1 MGREARVLRDR
12 RCRHCKRPILATG
25 KQMQNHAWVCRRVAE
40 LGLVMPDA
48 GQRLVTL
55 TDR

>member
-12 RCRHCKRPILATG
+12 RCRNCKRPIIATG

-40 LGLVMPDA
+40 LGLVMPSE